1 MRDLTPF
8 INRLKKNDRH
18 TSKLARRMATD
29 CWRVYDRDLPEFP
42 VAVDRYGDWLHI
54 AEYDTGWQQDDETRE
69 IWAEGVKAACAEAL
83 SVPFEQI
90 AFKTRQRQ
98 KGLAQYEKTGDAG
111 EFFVVHEA
119 GLRFEVNLTRYLD
132 TGLFLDHRPTRAR
145 VRSEA
150 TGKRFLNLFAYT
162 GSFTVHAAAGGASSS
177 MTVDLSNTY
186 LDWAERNLA
195 LNGLDL
201 PCHRRERADVLAW
214 LDDAIDQR
222 QQYDLIV
229 MDPPSFSNSKKM
241 FDTLDVQRDQ
251 HYLVDSAMQL
261 LAPGGVLYFSNNL
274 RGFTLA
280 TELAERYHVT
290 DITHQSVP
298 EDFRNRKIH
307 QCFHIIAKDNA

>member
-1 MRDLTPF
+1 
-8 INRLKKNDRH
+8 
-18 TSKLARRMATD
+18 
-29 CWRVYDRDLPEFP
+29 
-42 VAVDRYGDWLHI
+42 
-54 AEYDTGWQQDDETRE
+54 
-69 IWAEGVKAACAEAL
+69 
-83 SVPFEQI
+83 
-90 AFKTRQRQ
+90 
-98 KGLAQYEKTGDAG
+98 
-111 EFFVVHEA
+111 
-119 GLRFEVNLTRYLD
+119 
-132 TGLFLDHRPTRAR
+132 
-145 VRSEA
+145 
-150 TGKRFLNLFAYT
+150 
-162 GSFTVHAAAGGASSS
+162 

-307 QCFHIIAKDNA
+307 QCFRVIAKDNA